1 MNNLEKILFK
11 YDEYGNVLLQ
21 LFLLFK
27 NTSHLV
33 KINFIINKTIQ
44 SFFFLLFV
52 GLLSIV
58 QAQEISDTKFGKGMI
73 NFIAKDSSF
82 SVKFAPRIQ
91 SRFQSQWDYNEEEY
105 DDAELNFLVRRARLK
120 FGGFAFTPKLKYKI
134 ELGLSNRDLSG
145 ASVYNR
151 NTPRYI
157 LDAVV
162 MWNFHENFE
171 LWAGQTKLPGNIE
184 RVVSSANLQLI
195 DRSLLNS
202 KFNIDR
208 DMGIQLRHK
217 TKLGGN
223 WISREKFSISQGEGR
238 NITEGNIGGLQYT
251 SRLELLPFG
260 EFSSKGDYSQG
271 DLKREKS
278 IKAMFGFTY
287 DINNNA
293 VKNRS
298 NMGSYMTQS
307 NGGLFETDITTVFI
321 DGVIKYNGF
330 SLTGEY
336 ASRNA
341 DTIEALEADGR
352 TKTGAVVGAGSAI
365 NFQGSYLFKN
375 NVEMTLRYTNVDF
388 KEVTRLSDLQQITY
402 GISKYVV
409 GHSLKIQAD
418 LSFSQ
423 SSSMRDFVL
432 FRTGFD
438 LHF

>member
-1 MNNLEKILFK
+1 MMLKAKQFILILCVIFSS
-11 YDEYGNVLLQ
+11 
-21 LFLLFK
+21 FLK
-27 NTSHLV
+27 
-33 KINFIINKTIQ
+33 
-44 SFFFLLFV
+44 
-52 GLLSIV
+52 
-58 QAQEISDTKFGKGMI
+58 AQEVSDTKFGKGMI

-91 SRFQSQWDYNEEEY
+91 SRYQGQWDYDGEEY
-105 DDAELNFLVRRARLK
+105 DEANLNFIVRRARLK
-120 FGGFAFTPKLKYKI
+120 FGGFAFTPKLKYKM
-134 ELGLSNRDLSG
+134 ELGLSNRDISG
-145 ASVYNR
+145 ASIYNR

-157 LDAVV
+157 LDAVI

-208 DMGIQLRHK
+208 DMGVQLRHK
-217 TKLGGN
+217 TKWGEN
-223 WISREKFSISQGEGR
+223 FITREKFSISQGEGR
-238 NITEGNIGGLQYT
+238 NITVGNLGGLQYT

-307 NGGLFETDITTVFI
+307 NGGLFETDISTVFI

-330 SLTGEY
+330 ALTGEY

-365 NFQGSYLFKN
+365 NFQGSYLLKN

-418 LSFSQ
+418 LTFSQ
-423 SSSMRDFVL
+423 SDATRDYVL

>member
-1 MNNLEKILFK
+1 MKIK
-11 YDEYGNVLLQ
+11 
-21 LFLLFK
+21 
-27 NTSHLV
+27 
-33 KINFIINKTIQ
+33 
-44 SFFFLLFV
+44 
-52 GLLSIV
+52 LLSCLFFTVVLINSIF
-58 QAQEISDTKFGKGMI
+58 AQEISDTKFGKGVI

-91 SRFQSQWDYNEEEY
+91 SRYQSQWDYSGEDY
-105 DDAELNFLVRRARLK
+105 DEAELNFLVRRARLK

-195 DRSLLNS
+195 DRSILNS

-208 DMGIQLRHK
+208 DMGVQLRHK
-217 TKLGGN
+217 IKLGGN
-223 WISREKFSISQGEGR
+223 WITREKFSVSQGEGR

-260 EFSSKGDYSQG
+260 EFSSNGDYSQG
-271 DLKREKS
+271 DLKREKT

-287 DINNNA
+287 DINKNA

-298 NMGSYMTQS
+298 NMGSYMTRLD
-307 NGGLFETDITTVFI
+307 GGFFETDITTVFL
-321 DGVIKYNGF
+321 DGVIKYYGF
-330 SLTGEY
+330 AITGEY
-336 ASRNA
+336 ANRNA
-341 DTIEALEADGR
+341 DTIEALEADGT
-352 TKTGAVVGAGSAI
+352 TKTGAVVGAGSAF

-375 NVEMTLRYTNVDF
+375 NVEMTIRYTKVDF
-388 KEVTRLSDLQQITY
+388 QEVTRLSDLKQITY
-402 GISKYVV
+402 GISKYVM

-423 SSSMRDFVL
+423 SNSTKDYLL

>member
-1 MNNLEKILFK
+1 M
-11 YDEYGNVLLQ
+11 
-21 LFLLFK
+21 
-27 NTSHLV
+27 
-33 KINFIINKTIQ
+33 NKTIQ
-44 SFFFLLFV
+44 SFFLLFV

-307 NGGLFETDITTVFI
+307 NGGLVETDITTVFI

-330 SLTGEY
+330 ALTGEY

>member
-1 MNNLEKILFK
+1 MKQLILSF
-11 YDEYGNVLLQ
+11 
-21 LFLLFK
+21 LFIPL
-27 NTSHLV
+27 
-33 KINFIINKTIQ
+33 
-44 SFFFLLFV
+44 
-52 GLLSIV
+52 GLSL
-58 QAQEISDTKFGKGMI
+58 QAQEISDTKFGNGMI

-82 SVKFAPRIQ
+82 SVKFAPRVQ
-91 SRFQSQWDYNEEEY
+91 SRYQSEWSYNGEDY
-105 DDAELNFLVRRARLK
+105 DPVDINFSVRRARLK
-120 FGGFAFTPKLKYKI
+120 FGGFAFSPKLKYKI
-134 ELGLSNRDLSG
+134 ELGLSNRDISG
-145 ASVYNR
+145 ANIYNR

-162 MWNFHENFE
+162 MWNFHEKFE

-217 TKLGGN
+217 LRLGGN
-223 WISREKFSISQGEGR
+223 WIIKEKFSISQGEGR

-287 DINNNA
+287 DINENA
-293 VKNRS
+293 VKSRS
-298 NMGSYMTQS
+298 NMGSYLIQS
-307 NGGLFETDITTVFI
+307 SGGLFETDITTIFL

-330 SLTGEY
+330 ALTGEY
-336 ASRNA
+336 ANRDA
-341 DTIEALEADGR
+341 DQIEALEEDGR
-352 TKTGAVVGAGSAI
+352 TKTGAVVGAGSASNI
-365 NFQGSYLFKN
+365 QGSYLFKN
-375 NVEMTLRYTNVDF
+375 NFEITARYTNINF
-388 KEVTRLSDLQQITY
+388 KEITRLSDLKQITF
-402 GISKYVV
+402 GVSKYVV

-418 LSFSQ
+418 ISLLNASGIK
-423 SSSMRDFVL
+423 DNVL

>member
-1 MNNLEKILFK
+1 MKQLISSFLFIPFC
-11 YDEYGNVLLQ
+11 LL
-21 LFLLFK
+21 L
-27 NTSHLV
+27 
-33 KINFIINKTIQ
+33 
-44 SFFFLLFV
+44 
-52 GLLSIV
+52 
-58 QAQEISDTKFGKGMI
+58 QAQEISDTKFGNGMI

-91 SRFQSQWDYNEEEY
+91 SRYQSKWSYDGEDY
-105 DDAELNFLVRRARLK
+105 DPADINFSVRRARLK
-120 FGGFAFTPKLKYKI
+120 FGGFAFSPKLKYKI
-134 ELGLSNRDLSG
+134 ELGLSNRDISG
-145 ASVYNR
+145 ANIYNR

-208 DMGIQLRHK
+208 DIGIQLRHK
-217 TKLGGN
+217 LRLGGN
-223 WISREKFSISQGEGR
+223 WIIKEKFSISQGEGR

-287 DINNNA
+287 DINENA
-293 VKNRS
+293 VKSRS
-298 NMGSYMTQS
+298 NMGSYLIQS
-307 NGGLFETDITTVFI
+307 SGGLFETDITTIFL

-330 SLTGEY
+330 ALTGEY
-336 ASRNA
+336 ANRDA
-341 DTIEALEADGR
+341 DQIEALEEDGK
-352 TKTGAVVGAGSAI
+352 TKTGAVVGAGSASNI
-365 NFQGSYLFKN
+365 QGSYLFKN
-375 NVEMTLRYTNVDF
+375 NFEITARYTNINF
-388 KEVTRLSDLQQITY
+388 KKITRLSDLKQITF
-402 GISKYVV
+402 GVSKYIV

-418 LSFSQ
+418 ISLLNASGIK
-423 SSSMRDFVL
+423 DNVL

>member
-1 MNNLEKILFK
+1 MKQLISSFLFIPFC
-11 YDEYGNVLLQ
+11 LL
-21 LFLLFK
+21 L
-27 NTSHLV
+27 
-33 KINFIINKTIQ
+33 
-44 SFFFLLFV
+44 
-52 GLLSIV
+52 
-58 QAQEISDTKFGKGMI
+58 QAQEISDTKFGNGMI

-91 SRFQSQWDYNEEEY
+91 SRYQSEWSYNGEDY
-105 DDAELNFLVRRARLK
+105 DPADINFSVRRARLK
-120 FGGFAFTPKLKYKI
+120 FGGFAFSPKLKYKI
-134 ELGLSNRDLSG
+134 ELGLSNRDISG
-145 ASVYNR
+145 ANVYNR

-208 DMGIQLRHK
+208 DVGIQLRHK
-217 TKLGGN
+217 LRLGGN
-223 WISREKFSISQGEGR
+223 WIIKEKFSISQGEGR

-287 DINNNA
+287 DINENA
-293 VKNRS
+293 VKSRS
-298 NMGSYMTQS
+298 NMGSYLIQS
-307 NGGLFETDITTVFI
+307 SGGLFETDITTIFL

-330 SLTGEY
+330 ALTGEY
-336 ASRNA
+336 ANRDA
-341 DTIEALEADGR
+341 DQIEALEEDGK
-352 TKTGAVVGAGSAI
+352 TKTGAVVGAGSASNI
-365 NFQGSYLFKN
+365 QGSYLFKN
-375 NVEMTLRYTNVDF
+375 NFEITARYTNINF
-388 KEVTRLSDLQQITY
+388 KEITRLSDLKQITF
-402 GISKYVV
+402 GVSKYVV

-418 LSFSQ
+418 ISLLNASGIK
-423 SSSMRDFVL
+423 DNVL

>member
-1 MNNLEKILFK
+1 MKQLILSF
-11 YDEYGNVLLQ
+11 
-21 LFLLFK
+21 LFIPL
-27 NTSHLV
+27 
-33 KINFIINKTIQ
+33 
-44 SFFFLLFV
+44 
-52 GLLSIV
+52 GLSL
-58 QAQEISDTKFGKGMI
+58 QAQEISDTKFGNGMI

-91 SRFQSQWDYNEEEY
+91 SRYQSKWSYDGEDY
-105 DDAELNFLVRRARLK
+105 DPADINFSVRRARLK
-120 FGGFAFTPKLKYKI
+120 FGGFAFSPKLKYKI
-134 ELGLSNRDLSG
+134 ELGLSNRDISG
-145 ASVYNR
+145 ANVYNR

-162 MWNFHENFE
+162 MWNFYEKFE

-217 TKLGGN
+217 LRLGGN
-223 WISREKFSISQGEGR
+223 WIIKEKFSISQGEGR

-278 IKAMFGFTY
+278 IKAMLGFTY
-287 DINNNA
+287 DINENA
-293 VKNRS
+293 VKSRS
-298 NMGSYMTQS
+298 NMGSYLIQS
-307 NGGLFETDITTVFI
+307 SGGLFETDITTIFL

-330 SLTGEY
+330 ALTGEY
-336 ASRNA
+336 ANRDA
-341 DTIEALEADGR
+341 DQIEALEEDGR
-352 TKTGAVVGAGSAI
+352 TKTGAVVGAGSASNI
-365 NFQGSYLFKN
+365 QGSYLFKN
-375 NVEMTLRYTNVDF
+375 NFEITARYTNINF
-388 KEVTRLSDLQQITY
+388 KEITRLSDLKQITL
-402 GISKYVV
+402 GVSKYVV

-418 LSFSQ
+418 ISLLNASGIK
-423 SSSMRDFVL
+423 DNVL

>member
-1 MNNLEKILFK
+1 MKQLISSFLFIPFC
-11 YDEYGNVLLQ
+11 LL
-21 LFLLFK
+21 L
-27 NTSHLV
+27 
-33 KINFIINKTIQ
+33 
-44 SFFFLLFV
+44 
-52 GLLSIV
+52 
-58 QAQEISDTKFGKGMI
+58 QAQEISDTKFGNGMI

-82 SVKFAPRIQ
+82 SVKFAPRVQ
-91 SRFQSQWDYNEEEY
+91 SRYQSEWSYNGEDY
-105 DDAELNFLVRRARLK
+105 DPADINFSVRRARLK
-120 FGGFAFTPKLKYKI
+120 FGGFAFSPKLKYKI
-134 ELGLSNRDLSG
+134 ELGLSNRDISG
-145 ASVYNR
+145 ANVYNR

-162 MWNFHENFE
+162 MWNFYEKFE

-217 TKLGGN
+217 LRLGGN
-223 WISREKFSISQGEGR
+223 WIIKEKFSISQGEGR

-287 DINNNA
+287 DFNENA
-293 VKNRS
+293 VKSRS
-298 NMGSYMTQS
+298 NMGSYLIQS
-307 NGGLFETDITTVFI
+307 SGGLFETDITTIFV
-321 DGVIKYNGF
+321 DGVIKFNGF
-330 SLTGEY
+330 ALTGEY
-336 ASRNA
+336 ANRDA
-341 DTIEALEADGR
+341 DQIEALEEDGR
-352 TKTGAVVGAGSAI
+352 TKTGAVVGAGSASNI
-365 NFQGSYLFKN
+365 QGSYLFKN
-375 NVEMTLRYTNVDF
+375 NFEITARYTNINF
-388 KEVTRLSDLQQITY
+388 KEITRLSDLKQITF
-402 GISKYVV
+402 GVSKYVV

-418 LSFSQ
+418 ISLLNASGIK
-423 SSSMRDFVL
+423 DNVL

>member
-1 MNNLEKILFK
+1 MKQLILSF
-11 YDEYGNVLLQ
+11 
-21 LFLLFK
+21 LFIPL
-27 NTSHLV
+27 
-33 KINFIINKTIQ
+33 
-44 SFFFLLFV
+44 
-52 GLLSIV
+52 GLLL
-58 QAQEISDTKFGKGMI
+58 QAQEISDTKFGNGMI

-82 SVKFAPRIQ
+82 SVKFAPRVQ
-91 SRFQSQWDYNEEEY
+91 SRYQSEWSYDGEDY
-105 DDAELNFLVRRARLK
+105 DPADINFSVRRARLK
-120 FGGFAFTPKLKYKI
+120 FGGFAFSPKLKYKI
-134 ELGLSNRDLSG
+134 ELGLSNRDISG
-145 ASVYNR
+145 ANVYNR

-162 MWNFHENFE
+162 MWNFYENFE

-208 DMGIQLRHK
+208 DMGIHLRHK
-217 TKLGGN
+217 LRLGGN
-223 WISREKFSISQGEGR
+223 WIIKEKFSISQGEGR

-287 DINNNA
+287 DINENA
-293 VKNRS
+293 VKSRS
-298 NMGSYMTQS
+298 NMGSYLIQS
-307 NGGLFETDITTVFI
+307 SGGLFETDITTIFL

-330 SLTGEY
+330 ALTGEY
-336 ASRNA
+336 ANRDA
-341 DTIEALEADGR
+341 DQIEALEEDGK
-352 TKTGAVVGAGSAI
+352 TKTGAVVGAGSASNI
-365 NFQGSYLFKN
+365 QGSYLFKN
-375 NVEMTLRYTNVDF
+375 NFEITARYTNINF
-388 KEVTRLSDLQQITY
+388 KKITRLSDLNQITF
-402 GISKYVV
+402 GVSKYVV

-418 LSFSQ
+418 ISLLNASGIK
-423 SSSMRDFVL
+423 DNVL

>member
-1 MNNLEKILFK
+1 MKQLILSF
-11 YDEYGNVLLQ
+11 
-21 LFLLFK
+21 LFIPL
-27 NTSHLV
+27 
-33 KINFIINKTIQ
+33 
-44 SFFFLLFV
+44 
-52 GLLSIV
+52 GLSL
-58 QAQEISDTKFGKGMI
+58 QAQEISDTKFGNGMI

-82 SVKFAPRIQ
+82 SVKFAPRVQ
-91 SRFQSQWDYNEEEY
+91 SRYQSEWSYNGEDY
-105 DDAELNFLVRRARLK
+105 DPADINFSVRRARLK
-120 FGGFAFTPKLKYKI
+120 FGGFAFSPKLKYKI
-134 ELGLSNRDLSG
+134 ELGLSNRDISG
-145 ASVYNR
+145 ANVYNR

-208 DMGIQLRHK
+208 DVGIQLRHK
-217 TKLGGN
+217 LRLGGN
-223 WISREKFSISQGEGR
+223 WIIKEKFSISQGEGR

-260 EFSSKGDYSQG
+260 EFSSKGDYFQG

-287 DINNNA
+287 DINENA
-293 VKNRS
+293 VKSRS
-298 NMGSYMTQS
+298 NMGSYLIQS
-307 NGGLFETDITTVFI
+307 SGGLFETDITTIFL

-330 SLTGEY
+330 ALTGEY
-336 ASRNA
+336 ANRDA
-341 DTIEALEADGR
+341 DQIEALEEDGR
-352 TKTGAVVGAGSAI
+352 TKTGAVVGAGSASNI
-365 NFQGSYLFKN
+365 QGSYLFKN
-375 NVEMTLRYTNVDF
+375 NFEITARYTNINF
-388 KEVTRLSDLQQITY
+388 KEITRLSDLKQITF
-402 GISKYVV
+402 GVSKYVV

-418 LSFSQ
+418 ISLLNASGIK
-423 SSSMRDFVL
+423 DNVL

>member
-1 MNNLEKILFK
+1 MLKAKQFTLILCVIFSS
-11 YDEYGNVLLQ
+11 
-21 LFLLFK
+21 FLK
-27 NTSHLV
+27 
-33 KINFIINKTIQ
+33 
-44 SFFFLLFV
+44 
-52 GLLSIV
+52 
-58 QAQEISDTKFGKGMI
+58 AQEVSDTKFGKGMI

-91 SRFQSQWDYNEEEY
+91 SRYQGQWDYDGEEY
-105 DDAELNFLVRRARLK
+105 DEANLNFIVRRARLK
-120 FGGFAFTPKLKYKI
+120 FGGFAFTPKLKYKM
-134 ELGLSNRDLSG
+134 ELGLSNRDISG
-145 ASVYNR
+145 ASIYNR

-157 LDAVV
+157 LDAVI

-208 DMGIQLRHK
+208 DMGVQLRHK
-217 TKLGGN
+217 TKWGRN
-223 WISREKFSISQGEGR
+223 FITREKFSISQGEGR
-238 NITEGNIGGLQYT
+238 NITVGNLGGLQYT

-307 NGGLFETDITTVFI
+307 NGGLFETDISTVFI

-330 SLTGEY
+330 ALTGEY

-365 NFQGSYLFKN
+365 NFQGSYLLKN

-418 LSFSQ
+418 LTFSQ
-423 SSSMRDFVL
+423 SDATRDYVL

>member
-1 MNNLEKILFK
+1 MKQLILSF
-11 YDEYGNVLLQ
+11 
-21 LFLLFK
+21 LFIPL
-27 NTSHLV
+27 
-33 KINFIINKTIQ
+33 
-44 SFFFLLFV
+44 
-52 GLLSIV
+52 GLLL
-58 QAQEISDTKFGKGMI
+58 QAQEISDTKFGNGMI

-82 SVKFAPRIQ
+82 SVKFAPRVQ
-91 SRFQSQWDYNEEEY
+91 SRYQSEWSYDGEDY
-105 DDAELNFLVRRARLK
+105 DPADINFSVRRARLK
-120 FGGFAFTPKLKYKI
+120 FGGFAFLPKLKYKI
-134 ELGLSNRDLSG
+134 ELGLSNRDISG
-145 ASVYNR
+145 ANIYNR

-162 MWNFHENFE
+162 MWNFHEKFE

-208 DMGIQLRHK
+208 DIGIQLRHK
-217 TKLGGN
+217 LRLGGN
-223 WISREKFSISQGEGR
+223 WIIKEKFSISQGEGR

-287 DINNNA
+287 DINENA
-293 VKNRS
+293 VKSRS
-298 NMGSYMTQS
+298 NMGSYLIQS
-307 NGGLFETDITTVFI
+307 SGGLFETDITTIFL
-321 DGVIKYNGF
+321 DGVIKYDGF
-330 SLTGEY
+330 ALTGEY
-336 ASRNA
+336 ANRNA
-341 DTIEALEADGR
+341 DQIEALEEDGR
-352 TKTGAVVGAGSAI
+352 TKTGAVVGAGSASNI
-365 NFQGSYLFKN
+365 QGSYLFKN
-375 NVEMTLRYTNVDF
+375 NFEITARYTNINF
-388 KEVTRLSDLQQITY
+388 KEITRLSDLKQITF
-402 GISKYVV
+402 GVSKYVV

-418 LSFSQ
+418 ISLLNASGIK
-423 SSSMRDFVL
+423 DNVL

>member
-1 MNNLEKILFK
+1 MKQLISSFLFIP
-11 YDEYGNVLLQ
+11 L
-21 LFLLFK
+21 
-27 NTSHLV
+27 
-33 KINFIINKTIQ
+33 
-44 SFFFLLFV
+44 
-52 GLLSIV
+52 GLLL
-58 QAQEISDTKFGKGMI
+58 QAQEISDTKFGNGMI

-91 SRFQSQWDYNEEEY
+91 SRYQSEWSYNGEDY
-105 DDAELNFLVRRARLK
+105 DPADINFSVRRARLK
-120 FGGFAFTPKLKYKI
+120 FGGFAFSPKLKYKI
-134 ELGLSNRDLSG
+134 ELGLSNRDISG
-145 ASVYNR
+145 ANVYNR

-162 MWNFHENFE
+162 MWNFYEKFE

-208 DMGIQLRHK
+208 DVGIQLRHK
-217 TKLGGN
+217 LRLGGN
-223 WISREKFSISQGEGR
+223 WIIKEKFSISQGEGR

-260 EFSSKGDYSQG
+260 EFSSKGDYFQG

-287 DINNNA
+287 DINENA
-293 VKNRS
+293 VKSRS
-298 NMGSYMTQS
+298 NMGSYLIQS
-307 NGGLFETDITTVFI
+307 SGGLFETDITTIFL

-330 SLTGEY
+330 ALTGEY
-336 ASRNA
+336 ANRDA
-341 DTIEALEADGR
+341 DQIEALEEDGR
-352 TKTGAVVGAGSAI
+352 TKTGAVVGAGSASNI
-365 NFQGSYLFKN
+365 QGSYLFKN
-375 NVEMTLRYTNVDF
+375 NFEITARYTNINF
-388 KEVTRLSDLQQITY
+388 KEITRLSDLKQITF
-402 GISKYVV
+402 GVSKYVV

-418 LSFSQ
+418 ISLLNANGIK
-423 SSSMRDFVL
+423 DNVL

>member
-1 MNNLEKILFK
+1 MKQLISSFLFIPLC
-11 YDEYGNVLLQ
+11 LL
-21 LFLLFK
+21 L
-27 NTSHLV
+27 
-33 KINFIINKTIQ
+33 
-44 SFFFLLFV
+44 
-52 GLLSIV
+52 
-58 QAQEISDTKFGKGMI
+58 QAQEISDTKFGNGMI

-91 SRFQSQWDYNEEEY
+91 SRYQSEWSYNGEDY
-105 DDAELNFLVRRARLK
+105 DPADINFSVRRARLK
-120 FGGFAFTPKLKYKI
+120 FGGFAFSPKLKYKI
-134 ELGLSNRDLSG
+134 ELGLSNRDISG
-145 ASVYNR
+145 ANVYNR

-208 DMGIQLRHK
+208 DVGIQLRHK
-217 TKLGGN
+217 LRLGGN
-223 WISREKFSISQGEGR
+223 WIIKEKFSISQGEGR

-287 DINNNA
+287 DINENA
-293 VKNRS
+293 VKSRS
-298 NMGSYMTQS
+298 NMGSYLIQS
-307 NGGLFETDITTVFI
+307 SGGLFETDITTIFL

-330 SLTGEY
+330 ALTGEY
-336 ASRNA
+336 ANRDA
-341 DTIEALEADGR
+341 DQIEALEEDGR
-352 TKTGAVVGAGSAI
+352 TKTGAVVGAGSASNI
-365 NFQGSYLFKN
+365 QGSYLFKN
-375 NVEMTLRYTNVDF
+375 NFEITARYTNINF
-388 KEVTRLSDLQQITY
+388 KEITRLSDLKQITF
-402 GISKYVV
+402 GVSKYVV

-418 LSFSQ
+418 ISLLNASGIK
-423 SSSMRDFVL
+423 DNVL

>member
-1 MNNLEKILFK
+1 MMLKAKQFTLILC
-11 YDEYGNVLLQ
+11 VIVSS
-21 LFLLFK
+21 FLK
-27 NTSHLV
+27 
-33 KINFIINKTIQ
+33 
-44 SFFFLLFV
+44 
-52 GLLSIV
+52 
-58 QAQEISDTKFGKGMI
+58 AQEVSDTKFGKGMI

-91 SRFQSQWDYNEEEY
+91 SRYQGQWDYDGEEY
-105 DDAELNFLVRRARLK
+105 DEANLNFIVRRARLK
-120 FGGFAFTPKLKYKI
+120 FGGFAFTPKLKYKM
-134 ELGLSNRDLSG
+134 ELGLSNRDISG
-145 ASVYNR
+145 ASIYNR

-157 LDAVV
+157 LDAVI

-208 DMGIQLRHK
+208 DMGVQLRHK
-217 TKLGGN
+217 TKWGGN
-223 WISREKFSISQGEGR
+223 FITREKFSISQGEGR
-238 NITEGNIGGLQYT
+238 NITVGNLGGLQYT

-307 NGGLFETDITTVFI
+307 NGGLFETDISTVFI

-330 SLTGEY
+330 ALTGEY

-365 NFQGSYLFKN
+365 NFQGSYLLKN
-375 NVEMTLRYTNVDF
+375 NLEMTLRYTNVDF

-418 LSFSQ
+418 LTFSQ
-423 SSSMRDFVL
+423 SDATRDYVL

>member
-1 MNNLEKILFK
+1 MKQLISSFLFIP
-11 YDEYGNVLLQ
+11 L
-21 LFLLFK
+21 
-27 NTSHLV
+27 
-33 KINFIINKTIQ
+33 
-44 SFFFLLFV
+44 
-52 GLLSIV
+52 GLLL
-58 QAQEISDTKFGKGMI
+58 QAQEISDTKFGNGMI

-91 SRFQSQWDYNEEEY
+91 SRYQSEWSYNGEDYDPANI
-105 DDAELNFLVRRARLK
+105 NFSVRRARLK
-120 FGGFAFTPKLKYKI
+120 FGGFAFSPKLKYKI
-134 ELGLSNRDLSG
+134 ELGLSNRDISG
-145 ASVYNR
+145 ANVYNR

-162 MWNFHENFE
+162 RWNFHENFE

-208 DMGIQLRHK
+208 DVGIQLRHK
-217 TKLGGN
+217 LRLGGN
-223 WISREKFSISQGEGR
+223 WIIKEKFSISQGEGR

-287 DINNNA
+287 DINENA
-293 VKNRS
+293 VKSRS
-298 NMGSYMTQS
+298 NMGSYLIQS
-307 NGGLFETDITTVFI
+307 SGGLFETDITTIFL

-330 SLTGEY
+330 ALTGEY
-336 ASRNA
+336 ANRDA
-341 DTIEALEADGR
+341 DQIEALEEDGR
-352 TKTGAVVGAGSAI
+352 TKTGAVVGAGSASNI
-365 NFQGSYLFKN
+365 QGSYLFKN
-375 NVEMTLRYTNVDF
+375 NFEITARYTNINF
-388 KEVTRLSDLQQITY
+388 KEITRLSDLKQITF
-402 GISKYVV
+402 GVSKYVV

-418 LSFSQ
+418 ISLLNANGIK
-423 SSSMRDFVL
+423 DNVL

>member
-1 MNNLEKILFK
+1 MKQLISSFLFIPFC
-11 YDEYGNVLLQ
+11 LL
-21 LFLLFK
+21 L
-27 NTSHLV
+27 
-33 KINFIINKTIQ
+33 
-44 SFFFLLFV
+44 
-52 GLLSIV
+52 
-58 QAQEISDTKFGKGMI
+58 QAQEISDTKFGNGMI

-91 SRFQSQWDYNEEEY
+91 SRYQSKWSYDGEDY
-105 DDAELNFLVRRARLK
+105 DPADINFSVRRARLK
-120 FGGFAFTPKLKYKI
+120 FGGFAFSPKLKYKI
-134 ELGLSNRDLSG
+134 ELGLSNRDISG
-145 ASVYNR
+145 ANIYNR

-208 DMGIQLRHK
+208 DIGIQLRHK
-217 TKLGGN
+217 LRLGGN
-223 WISREKFSISQGEGR
+223 WIIKEKFSISQGEGR

-287 DINNNA
+287 DINENA
-293 VKNRS
+293 VKSRS
-298 NMGSYMTQS
+298 NMGSYLIQS
-307 NGGLFETDITTVFI
+307 SGGLFETDITTIFL

-330 SLTGEY
+330 ALTGEY
-336 ASRNA
+336 ANRDA
-341 DTIEALEADGR
+341 DQIEALEEDGR
-352 TKTGAVVGAGSAI
+352 TKTGAVVGAGSASNI
-365 NFQGSYLFKN
+365 QGSYLFKN
-375 NVEMTLRYTNVDF
+375 NFEITARYTNINF
-388 KEVTRLSDLQQITY
+388 KEITRLSDLKQITF
-402 GISKYVV
+402 GVSKYVV

-418 LSFSQ
+418 ISLLNASGIK
-423 SSSMRDFVL
+423 DNVL

>member
-1 MNNLEKILFK
+1 MKQLISSFLFIP
-11 YDEYGNVLLQ
+11 L
-21 LFLLFK
+21 
-27 NTSHLV
+27 
-33 KINFIINKTIQ
+33 
-44 SFFFLLFV
+44 
-52 GLLSIV
+52 GLLL
-58 QAQEISDTKFGKGMI
+58 QAQEISDTKFGNGMI

-91 SRFQSQWDYNEEEY
+91 SRYQSEWSYDGEDY
-105 DDAELNFLVRRARLK
+105 DPADINFSVRRARLK
-120 FGGFAFTPKLKYKI
+120 FGGFAFSPKLKYKI
-134 ELGLSNRDLSG
+134 ELGLSNRDISG
-145 ASVYNR
+145 ANVYNR

-162 MWNFHENFE
+162 MWNFYENFE

-217 TKLGGN
+217 LRLGGN
-223 WISREKFSISQGEGR
+223 WIIKEKFSISQGEGR

-287 DINNNA
+287 DINENA
-293 VKNRS
+293 VKSRS
-298 NMGSYMTQS
+298 NMGSYLIQS
-307 NGGLFETDITTVFI
+307 SGGLFETDITTIFL

-330 SLTGEY
+330 ALTGEY
-336 ASRNA
+336 ANRDA
-341 DTIEALEADGR
+341 DQIEALEEDGR
-352 TKTGAVVGAGSAI
+352 TKTGAVVGAGSASNI
-365 NFQGSYLFKN
+365 QGSYLFKN
-375 NVEMTLRYTNVDF
+375 NFEITARYTNINF
-388 KEVTRLSDLQQITY
+388 KEITRLSDLKQITF
-402 GISKYVV
+402 GVSKYVV

-418 LSFSQ
+418 ISLLNASGIK
-423 SSSMRDFVL
+423 DNVL